1 MLEITR
7 RTFMLTS
14 LAAMASGA
22 SALSRPAKQKK
33 VRFGVVTDTH
43 YADRDMVGVRYYRES
58 LNKLEEFVNVM
69 NSQEVDFVIHLGD
82 FKDEDEN
89 KREQDTLKYL
99 SELEKVFV
107 GFNGPR
113 FHCIGNHD
121 VDSITKQ
128 QFLANVENSG
138 IPNDRSYYSFDFD
151 STHFVVLDANYHKDG
166 RDQFF
171 KEGADWQDTNIPQGQ
186 LDWLEEDLTQTKNP
200 AIVFCHH
207 PLHEYRRDGHK
218 FEANNYQEVQRIME
232 GSGKIQAVFQGHVHE
247 EKFVE
252 IDGIHYISQLAMV
265 DYSGLENSSFSL
277 VEVDEKEMA
286 IHGYRRSGSKRL

>member
-7 RTFMLTS
+7 RSFMLTS

-22 SALSRPAKQKK
+22 SALSRPTKQKK

-43 YADRDMVGVRYYRES
+43 YADRDLVGVRYYRES
-58 LNKLEEFVNVM
+58 LSKLEEFVNVM
-69 NSQEVDFVIHLGD
+69 NQQGVDFVIHLGD

-89 KREQDTLKYL
+89 KRAEDTLRYL
-99 SELEKVFV
+99 SELEKVFA
-107 GFNGPR
+107 GFNGSR

-121 VDSITKQ
+121 VDSITKR
-128 QFLANVENSG
+128 QFLANVQNSG
-138 IPNDRSYYSFDFD
+138 IPIDRSYYSFDFG

-171 KEGADWQDTNIPQGQ
+171 KEGADWQDTNIPRGQ
-186 LDWLEEDLTQTKNP
+186 LDWLEKDLAQTKN
-200 AIVFCHH
+200 ATIVFCHH
-207 PLHEYRRDGHK
+207 PLHKYRRDGHK
-218 FEANNYQEVQRIME
+218 FEVNNYQEVQRIMKD
-232 GSGKIQAVFQGHVHE
+232 SGKIQAVFQGHVHE

-277 VEVDEKEMA
+277 VEVDEREMA
-286 IHGYRRSGSKRL
+286 IHGYRRSGSRRL